1 MIDFDYTLWYNN
13 TNILR
18 VKRDIV
24 LSIIIKLGEEWR
36 FKWIM
41 INDVSIENFKTLK
54 SIELTN
60 LKRITL
66 VSGRNNIG
74 KSTFL
79 EAIFLYM
86 DHSAGESFGKLNGLR
101 GGYNNSAE
109 SLWGSLF
116 YQMETNNAIQISI
129 KDDENYGQ
137 LKYCRDNNYLPST
150 INGLSEEVL
159 AHFRMNTKEAYSLFY
174 SYKENGYCE
183 EGHFS
188 FDGNS
193 ILRDMKTSLPGNE
206 LKPMKPTIYKASYRD
221 YLYLVNELGNIELA
235 GEKDI
240 LIKAL
245 KEMEPSIDD
254 ILTISVKGIVQ
265 LYIKTNGKLMP
276 IQYAGDG
283 IIKVLGICLSIMSRK
298 NGIVLIDELENGL
311 HYSMYGKLWRMLDH
325 ISKSSNC
332 QVIAT
337 THSYELISSVRNSIK
352 NMNDFCYY
360 RIGKSKEETVSFR
373 YDYSMLDAALE
384 SEMEVR

>member
-1 MIDFDYTLWYNN
+1 MIT
-13 TNILR
+13 
-18 VKRDIV
+18 DI
-24 LSIIIKLGEEWR
+24 
-36 FKWIM
+36 
-41 INDVSIENFKTLK
+41 SIENFKVLK
-54 SIELTN
+54 SIELTDM
-60 LKRITL
+60 KRISL

-74 KSTFL
+74 KSSFL

-86 DHSAGESFGKLNGLR
+86 DHSAGESFGKLTGLR
-101 GGYNNSAE
+101 GANNNSIE
-109 SLWGSLF
+109 SVWGSLF
-116 YQMETNNAIQISI
+116 YQMETNNDITISI
-129 KDDENYGQ
+129 KDNENSGKLIYS
-137 LKYCRDNNYLPST
+137 RDNSYLPSM

-159 AHFRMNTKEAYSLFY
+159 ARFRMNTKETFSLFY
-174 SYKENGYCE
+174 SYKEKGYFE

-188 FDGNS
+188 FDGKS

-206 LKPMKPTIYKASYRD
+206 IKTMKPTLYKAFYRD
-221 YLYLVNELGNIELA
+221 FIYLVNELGNIELA
-235 GEKDI
+235 GEKDV

-245 KEMEPSIDD
+245 KEMDPLIDD
-254 ILTISVKGIVQ
+254 ILTISVKGTVQ
-265 LYIKTNGKLMP
+265 LYIKTKGKLMP

-283 IIKVLGICLSIMSRK
+283 IIKVLGVCLSIMSRK

-311 HYSMYGKLWRMLDH
+311 HYSMYGKLWRMIDR